1 MQDENM
7 VSQSHSNMHGINRA
21 SNLAAPGLP
30 KSYGKTNI
38 FLMTVDPYSA
48 HIMWEI
54 DTHDMKLMEQKGC
67 RPVVKLYD
75 ITGNTSCDRKPRA
88 SIEVDINIGDQKSYI
103 SLPRAG
109 GTYSAELGLKN
120 ADGHFF
126 PLAESNS
133 AEAPRDTPAAE
144 PYLNNKPEDHEL
156 EIPKAAFTDQIPCD
170 CVAAEETKAE
180 KINETIPPLEN
191 RVRFVKGAINTINA
205 IEIINNP
212 PAGIS
217 FLSHINMEP
226 SLCRPGRT
234 SLDYSRLYKNPL
246 PKTDQNGDDFDLTEF
261 SEKRFISGISSR

>member
-7 VSQSHSNMHGINRA
+7 VSQSHCNMHGINRA
-21 SNLAAPGLP
+21 SNLTAPCLP
-30 KSYGKTNI
+30 DSYGKTNI
-38 FLMTVDPYSA
+38 FLMAVDPYSA

-54 DTHDMKLMEQKGC
+54 DTHDMKIMEQKGC
-67 RPVVKLYD
+67 QPVVKLYD
-75 ITGNTSCDRKPRA
+75 ITGNTSCGQKPRT
-88 SIEVDINIGDQKSYI
+88 SFEVNINISDQKSYI

-144 PYLNNKPEDHEL
+144 LHLNNKPEDNEL
-156 EIPKAAFTDQIPCD
+156 EIPKTAFADQIPCD
-170 CVAAEETKAE
+170 RVAAEEVKAE

-191 RVRFVKGAINTINA
+191 RVRFTGGAVNTINA

-212 PAGIS
+212 PVGIS
-217 FLSHINMEP
+217 FLSHINMDP
-226 SLCRPGRT
+226 SLCRPDRT
-234 SLDYSRLYKNPL
+234 SLDYSRLYKNQP
-246 PKTDQNGDDFDLTEF
+246 PKTDQNEENFDLTEF